1 MILICG
7 HKRFAYN
14 LATPLY
20 HQVSSGFIGKVQ
32 DMEEKLKETKRL
44 QKMIEDITLEKTNI
58 SKKKLS
64 DILKNKIDWYMS
76 AEEALKLG
84 VIDEII

>member
-1 MILICG
+1 
-7 HKRFAYN
+7 
-14 LATPLY
+14 
-20 HQVSSGFIGKVQ
+20 
-32 DMEEKLKETKRL
+32 MEEKLKETKRL

-58 SKKKLS
+58 SKKKLN